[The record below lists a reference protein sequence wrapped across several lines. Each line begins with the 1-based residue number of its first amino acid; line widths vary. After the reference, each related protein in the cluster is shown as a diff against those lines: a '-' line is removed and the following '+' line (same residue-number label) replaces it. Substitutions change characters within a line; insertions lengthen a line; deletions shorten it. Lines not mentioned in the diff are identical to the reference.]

1 MLAVRFQEPIGSK
14 YPPLWWK
21 SGSRTDL
28 HITNAQ
34 PRAFSGLN
42 RVKSCLLPMIFLG
55 SLQQAWGVSPSTSLI
70 SERHP
75 PQPLM
80 LWAQSEAS
88 LLDRVFCL
96 SWNKQPP
103 VRSIGF
109 SKEDPLSWKPW
120 NDVQNSRGANRNA
133 TCYEPYHLPGFP
145 DVIMSLSLPREQFL
159 IQGCFSISR
168 LLALLKQ
175 NLISKLCPLP
185 STLTSTHTTLFPY
198 NYTYTFIHLQRTL
211 TPLFPYKYTHN
222 LILLLQDEHVYYA
235 NGKLPWG
242 LSVFP

>member
-1 MLAVRFQEPIGSK
+1 MEVEAGQTCTSQMHSHG
-14 YPPLWWK
+14 
-21 SGSRTDL
+21 
-28 HITNAQ
+28 
-34 PRAFSGLN
+34 AFSGLN
-42 RVKSCLLPMIFLG
+42 RVKSCLLPMIFLA

-75 PQPLM
+75 PQPPM
-80 LWAQSEAS
+80 LWAQSGAG
-88 LLDRVFCL
+88 LLDGVFHL

-103 VRSIGF
+103 VRNIWF

-145 DVIMSLSLPREQFL
+145 DVIVSLSRPREQFL
-159 IQGCFSISR
+159 IHGCVSISR

-185 STLTSTHTTLFPY
+185 SALTSTHTPLFPY
-198 NYTYTFIHLQRTL
+198 DYTHTFIHLQVHTQPYLVPSRWAWILCNWEATL
-211 TPLFPYKYTHN
+211 GIICVSLTLLIFLFSRN
-222 LILLLQDEHVYYA
+222 WD
-235 NGKLPWG
+235 
-242 LSVFP
+242 F